1 MCCIPATYFNGV
13 VLLSEEMNKDSID
26 ETPGEDQAGD
36 PNCESN
42 ENGDSSDSLLSQETF
57 EEAIREKEQ
66 FRSIAQRAQ
75 ADLVNYRQR
84 TSQELEE
91 SRRTVKFGIL
101 SRFLGVAD
109 DLSRAIDNLPDDAD
123 ETWIEGISLV
133 ARNLS
138 NSLEMEGVQK
148 IIAIGEQFDP
158 YQHEAIMYEERC
170 EEEGTIV
177 NVIQDGYKLNDR
189 ILRPARVVVAQAKNI
204 EEEK

>member
-1 MCCIPATYFNGV
+1 M
-13 VLLSEEMNKDSID
+13 SEEMNKDSIG
-26 ETPGEDQAGD
+26 ETPSEDQIAD
-36 PNCESN
+36 PNCV
-42 ENGDSSDSLLSQETF
+42 SDDEETTLSQETF
-57 EEAIREKEQ
+57 EEALREKEQ

-84 TSQELEE
+84 ASQELEE
-91 SRRTVKFGIL
+91 SRRTVQFGIL

-138 NSLEMEGVQK
+138 NSLEIEGVQK
-148 IIAIGEQFDP
+148 IEAIGEQFDP

-177 NVIQDGYKLNDR
+177 SVIQDGYKLNDR
-189 ILRPARVVVAQAKNI
+189 ILRPARVVVAQAKNLQ
-204 EEEK
+204 EEQIDPEKQEDEQEEN

>member
-1 MCCIPATYFNGV
+1 
-13 VLLSEEMNKDSID
+13 LSEEMNKDSIG
-26 ETPGEDQAGD
+26 ETPSEDQIAD
-36 PNCESN
+36 PNCVSED
-42 ENGDSSDSLLSQETF
+42 EETTLSQETF
-57 EEAIREKEQ
+57 EEALREKEQ

-84 TSQELEE
+84 ASQELEE
-91 SRRTVKFGIL
+91 SRRTVQFGIL

-138 NSLEMEGVQK
+138 NSLEIEGVQK
-148 IIAIGEQFDP
+148 IEAIGEQFDP

-170 EEEGTIV
+170 DEEEGTIV
-177 NVIQDGYKLNDR
+177 SVIQDGYKLNDR
-189 ILRPARVVVAQAKNI
+189 ILRPARVVVAQAKNLQ
-204 EEEK
+204 EEQIDPEKQEDEQEEN

>member
-1 MCCIPATYFNGV
+1 M
-13 VLLSEEMNKDSID
+13 SEEMNKDSIG
-26 ETPGEDQAGD
+26 ETPSEDQIAD
-36 PNCESN
+36 PNFVSVDE
-42 ENGDSSDSLLSQETF
+42 ETTLSQETF
-57 EEAIREKEQ
+57 EEALREKEQ

-84 TSQELEE
+84 ASQELEE
-91 SRRTVKFGIL
+91 SRRTVQFGIL

-138 NSLEMEGVQK
+138 NSLEIEGVQK
-148 IIAIGEQFDP
+148 IEAIGEQFDP

-170 EEEGTIV
+170 DEEEGTIV
-177 NVIQDGYKLNDR
+177 SVIQDGYKLNDR
-189 ILRPARVVVAQAKNI
+189 ILRPARVVVAQAKNLQ
-204 EEEK
+204 EEQIDPEKQEDEQEEN

>member
-1 MCCIPATYFNGV
+1 M
-13 VLLSEEMNKDSID
+13 SEEMNKDSIG
-26 ETPGEDQAGD
+26 ETPSEDQIVD
-36 PNCESN
+36 PNCV
-42 ENGDSSDSLLSQETF
+42 SDDEETTLSQETF
-57 EEAIREKEQ
+57 EEALREKEQ

-84 TSQELEE
+84 ASQELEE
-91 SRRTVKFGIL
+91 SRRTVQFGIL

-138 NSLEMEGVQK
+138 NSLEIEGVQK
-148 IIAIGEQFDP
+148 IEAIGEQFDP

-170 EEEGTIV
+170 DEEEGTIV
-177 NVIQDGYKLNDR
+177 SVIQDGYKLNDR
-189 ILRPARVVVAQAKNI
+189 ILRPARVVVAQAKNLQ
-204 EEEK
+204 EEQIDPEKQEDEQEEN

>member
-1 MCCIPATYFNGV
+1 M
-13 VLLSEEMNKDSID
+13 SEEMDKDSIG
-26 ETPGEDQAGD
+26 ETPSEDQIVD
-36 PNCESN
+36 PNCV
-42 ENGDSSDSLLSQETF
+42 SDDEETTLSQETF
-57 EEAIREKEQ
+57 EEALREKEQ

-84 TSQELEE
+84 ASQELEE
-91 SRRTVKFGIL
+91 SRRTVQFGIL

-138 NSLEMEGVQK
+138 NSLEIEGVQK
-148 IIAIGEQFDP
+148 IEAIGEQFDP

-177 NVIQDGYKLNDR
+177 SVIQDGYKLNDR
-189 ILRPARVVVAQAKNI
+189 ILRQEQQIDPEKQEVEQ
-204 EEEK
+204 EEN

>member
-1 MCCIPATYFNGV
+1 
-13 VLLSEEMNKDSID
+13 MNKDSIG
-26 ETPGEDQAGD
+26 ETPSEDQIVD
-36 PNCESN
+36 PNCV
-42 ENGDSSDSLLSQETF
+42 SDDEETTLSQETF
-57 EEAIREKEQ
+57 EEALREKEQ

-84 TSQELEE
+84 ASQELEE
-91 SRRTVKFGIL
+91 SRRTVQFGIL

-138 NSLEMEGVQK
+138 NSLEIEGVQK
-148 IIAIGEQFDP
+148 IEAIGEQFDP

-170 EEEGTIV
+170 DEEEGTIV
-177 NVIQDGYKLNDR
+177 SVIQDGYKLNDR
-189 ILRPARVVVAQAKNI
+189 ILRPAQVVVAQAKNLQ
-204 EEEK
+204 EEQIDLEKQEDEQEEN

>member
-1 MCCIPATYFNGV
+1 
-13 VLLSEEMNKDSID
+13 LSEEMNKDSIG
-26 ETPGEDQAGD
+26 ETPSEDQIVD
-36 PNCESN
+36 PNCV
-42 ENGDSSDSLLSQETF
+42 SDDEETTLSQETF
-57 EEAIREKEQ
+57 EEALREKEQ

-84 TSQELEE
+84 ASQELEE
-91 SRRTVKFGIL
+91 SRRTVQFGIL

-138 NSLEMEGVQK
+138 NSLEIEGVQK
-148 IIAIGEQFDP
+148 IEAIGEQFDP

-170 EEEGTIV
+170 DEEEGTIV
-177 NVIQDGYKLNDR
+177 SVIQDGYKLNDR
-189 ILRPARVVVAQAKNI
+189 ILRPARVVVAQAKNLQ
-204 EEEK
+204 EEQIDPEKQEDEQEEN

>member
-1 MCCIPATYFNGV
+1 M
-13 VLLSEEMNKDSID
+13 SEEMNKDSIG
-26 ETPGEDQAGD
+26 ETPSEDQIAD
-36 PNCESN
+36 PNFV
-42 ENGDSSDSLLSQETF
+42 SDDEETTLSQETF
-57 EEAIREKEQ
+57 EEALREKEQ

-84 TSQELEE
+84 ASQELEE
-91 SRRTVKFGIL
+91 SRRTVQFGIL

-138 NSLEMEGVQK
+138 NSLEIEGVQK
-148 IIAIGEQFDP
+148 IEAIGEQFDP

-170 EEEGTIV
+170 DEEEGTIV
-177 NVIQDGYKLNDR
+177 SVIQDGYKLNDR
-189 ILRPARVVVAQAKNI
+189 ILRPAQVVVAQAKNLQ
-204 EEEK
+204 EEQIDLEKQEDEQEEN